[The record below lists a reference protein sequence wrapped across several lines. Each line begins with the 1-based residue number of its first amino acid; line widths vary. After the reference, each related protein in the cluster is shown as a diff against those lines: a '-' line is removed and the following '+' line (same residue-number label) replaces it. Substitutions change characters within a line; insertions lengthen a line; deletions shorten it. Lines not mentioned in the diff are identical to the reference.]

1 MADHEMAVG
10 LAMLPFERLQR
21 MAEAGQVIRDCARA
35 LKRAGHT
42 VVGQVLA
49 DQGEFTE
56 WDHYPRGDVYD
67 EQTASQYYYHAHRG
81 PAEENGHFHV
91 FLRGKGIPK
100 RYRPAPYNGDAARP
114 AGSDAIAHLIAI
126 SMNSHSDAIALFTTN
141 RWVTGETFYDADA
154 TIGMLDLFEIDHT
167 YPCLA
172 TNRWITGMVRLFHP
186 QIEALVRARDAAIAA
201 HAAAHPD
208 HDVFEDRALE
218 ITSIRAVSVE
228 AQIGAVE
235 RALEQKSG

>member
-1 MADHEMAVG
+1 MADQEMAEG
-10 LAMLPFERLQR
+10 LALLPLERLQR
-21 MAEAGQVIRDCARA
+21 MAEAGRVIGDCTRA
-35 LKRAGHT
+35 LARAGHT

-56 WDHYPRGDVYD
+56 WDHYPKGDVYD

-81 PAEENGHFHV
+81 PGEENGHFHV
-91 FLRGKGIPK
+91 FLRGKGIPQSC
-100 RYRPAPYNGDAARP
+100 RPAPYDGDAERP
-114 AGSDAIAHLIAI
+114 TGNDAIAHLIAI
-126 SMNSHSDAIALFTTN
+126 SMDSHSDAIALFTTN
-141 RWVTGETFYDADA
+141 RWVTGETYFDAGA

-172 TNRWITGMVRLFHP
+172 TNRWITAMVRLFHP
-186 QIEALVRARDAAIAA
+186 QIETLVRARDTAITA

-208 HDVFEDRALE
+208 HDVYEDRALE
-218 ITSIRAVSVE
+218 ITSIRAVSVA

>member
-1 MADHEMAVG
+1 MADQEMAAG
-10 LAMLPFERLQR
+10 LALLPLERLRR
-21 MAEAGQVIRDCARA
+21 MAEAGRVIRDCSRA
-35 LKRAGHT
+35 LQRAGHT

-56 WDHYPRGDVYD
+56 WDHYPKGDVYD

-81 PAEENGHFHV
+81 PKEENGHFHV
-91 FLRGKGIPK
+91 FLRGKGIPQSCK
-100 RYRPAPYNGDAARP
+100 PAPYDGDAARP
-114 AGSDAIAHLIAI
+114 SGTDAIAHLIAI
-126 SMNSHSDAIALFTTN
+126 SMDSHSDPIALFTTN

-172 TNRWITGMVRLFHP
+172 TNRWITSMVRLFRP
-186 QIEALVRARDAAIAA
+186 QIEALVRARDAAIAG

-208 HDVFEDRALE
+208 HDVYEDRALE
-218 ITSIRAVSVE
+218 ITSIRAVSVA

-235 RALEQKSG
+235 RALEQRSG